1 MRLPTWRFDCHMRA
15 PKFENTRS
23 VRVGINISGLLFN
36 GGYTRSNMFALTTDY
51 PKLAR
56 ALVRHFAARPECE
69 VHLISHVISDTF
81 EVEDDYRVAQQ
92 LALET
97 PGVILAPRFRTP
109 SEAKSYISGM
119 DFFCGARMHACI
131 AAFSSGVP
139 VVPIAYSRKFAGV
152 FRALDYPHVADCQT
166 DTADR
171 ILDIVIEAFENR
183 TILEQSVKV
192 GLAKANEK
200 LGAYEDVMRD
210 CIAALIGKRL

>member
-1 MRLPTWRFDCHMRA
+1 MRGRNSRTQ
-15 PKFENTRS
+15 ES
-23 VRVGINISGLLFN
+23 VRIGINISGLLFN
-36 GGYTRSNMFALTTDY
+36 GGYTRSNMFDLTTDY

-56 ALVRHFAARPECE
+56 SLVRHFAARPECE
-69 VHLISHVISDTF
+69 VHLISHVISETF

-92 LALET
+92 LARET
-97 PGVILAPRFRTP
+97 PGVVLAPRFRTP

-119 DFFCGARMHACI
+119 NFFCGARMHACI

-183 TILEQSVKV
+183 TILEQSVKA
-192 GLAKANEK
+192 GFAKANEK
-200 LGAYEDVMRD
+200 LGAYEDVIRR
-210 CIAALIGKRL
+210 CIAPLVGKTL